1 MIGAS
6 ELARMK
12 PGAFLINTARGK
24 VVDEEALVQALR
36 AGKIA
41 GAGLDVYEHEPHLHP
56 GLATLPN
63 VVLLPHIGSAA
74 AEPRLKMAMLAVDN
88 LLAALDGRRP
98 FNVVNAEVFES
109 KS

>member
-1 MIGAS
+1 MMGAS

-88 LLAALDGRRP
+88 LLVALDGRRP
-98 FNVVNAEVFES
+98 SHVVNAEVFES
-109 KS
+109 RS